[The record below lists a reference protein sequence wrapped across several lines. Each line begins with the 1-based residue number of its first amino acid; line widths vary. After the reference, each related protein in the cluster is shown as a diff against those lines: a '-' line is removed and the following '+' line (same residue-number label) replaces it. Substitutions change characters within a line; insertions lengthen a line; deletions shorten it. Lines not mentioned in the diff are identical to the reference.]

1 METSIIKINSNPS
14 SFLPKLAMFCVTSP
28 NRDGFWRKQ
37 QITSLPHFPAPLP
50 LGDMNKSEVLS
61 EVPGPPAPAT
71 SGFFPERHRF
81 WLNIGWKYRTSDFRR
96 LHQFISTLKNMNPM
110 NQSPGISN
118 SYKSWS
124 FCDSDNDFFRML
136 LRLMTFYPGHHSPQY
151 KGMKMSIGKSSSQ
164 PSKEVAS
171 WFPRMIRW
179 WFWRFTKDTKT
190 HKRNRLNPP
199 EKARSPQ
206 LLQLESLA
214 PRKVCR
220 IPNRRMLLV
229 MGGIL
234 HQVVASLPV
243 YPTIYRALYIPG
255 GAGFLPS
262 TVCRCLCMVP
272 FAGCIK
278 ENILSNESWD
288 SSPPASTT
296 MEI

>member
-1 METSIIKINSNPS
+1 MGTSIIEINSNPS
-14 SFLPKLAMFCVTSP
+14 SFLPKLVIFRATSP

-37 QITSLPHFPAPLP
+37 QKTSLPHFPAPLP
-50 LGDMNKSEVLS
+50 LGDMNKSGFVWGS
-61 EVPGPPAPAT
+61 RPPGACDMGFFRSRIVFGWKLVENVGLQT
-71 SGFFPERHRF
+71 SGVF
-81 WLNIGWKYRTSDFRR
+81 IR
-96 LHQFISTLKNMNPM
+96 LTHINPLKNESHEPEPWHFKP
-110 NQSPGISN
+110 QKLIILRL
-118 SYKSWS
+118 WWWL
-124 FCDSDNDFFRML
+124 FFRML

-206 LLQLESLA
+206 LLQLESPA
-214 PRKVCR
+214 PRKVSR

-229 MGGIL
+229 MEGIL

-243 YPTIYRALYIPG
+243 YPTIYRVLYIPG

-262 TVCRCLCMVP
+262 TVCRCLWYLLQAV
-272 FAGCIK
+272 
-278 ENILSNESWD
+278 
-288 SSPPASTT
+288 
-296 MEI
+296 